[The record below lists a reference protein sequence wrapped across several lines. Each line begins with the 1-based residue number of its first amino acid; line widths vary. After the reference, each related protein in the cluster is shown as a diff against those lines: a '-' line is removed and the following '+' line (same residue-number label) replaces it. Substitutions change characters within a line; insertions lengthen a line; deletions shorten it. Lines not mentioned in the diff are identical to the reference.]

1 MKIAVLGAG
10 SWGTA
15 LAMSFASQHQVTL
28 WARNP
33 EQVAAMQA
41 DRANARY
48 LKDLPFPDGLQLSSD
63 LDAATQTADLI
74 LIVTPTAGLRPTLKA
89 LMALGRSAP
98 ILWACKGLEA
108 DTLLPAHEVVA
119 AELAPHIA
127 RGILT
132 GPSFAQEVAAGLP
145 AALTLASDD
154 LAFAHRTADA
164 LHSSRLRIYSSDDV
178 IGAEIG
184 GAVKNIMAIA
194 AGVGDGLRLGHNA
207 RAALITRGL
216 AEITRFGV
224 ALGARPET
232 LVGLSGLG
240 DLILTCTGD
249 LSRNRKVGLLLAEGL
264 PLEQIVA
271 NLGHVAEGVNT
282 ARAVLAQS
290 QRLGVDMPIT
300 RAVCAMLFDGLPA
313 AQAIAALMGRE
324 TKAELR

>member
-1 MKIAVLGAG
+1 MKLTVMGAG
-10 SWGTA
+10 AWGTA
-15 LAMSFASQHQVTL
+15 LAMSFAEHHDVRL

-33 EQVAAMQA
+33 AQIDEMAVA
-41 DRANARY
+41 RANHRY
-48 LKDLPFPDGLQLSSD
+48 LPGMPFPDRLTLS
-63 LDAATQTADLI
+63 ADLATATRQTDLV
-74 LIVTPTAGLRPTLKA
+74 LIVTPTAGLRPSLRA
-89 LMALGRSAP
+89 LSVLGLSAP
-98 ILWACKGLEA
+98 VLWACKGLEA
-108 DTLLPAHEVVA
+108 DTLLLAHEVAA
-119 AELAPHIA
+119 AELPSDVA
-127 RGILT
+127 RGVLT

-145 AALTLASDD
+145 AALTLAADD
-154 LAFAHRTADA
+154 AAFAHQMADA

-216 AEITRFGV
+216 AEITRFAV

-232 LVGLSGLG
+232 MVGLSGLG

-249 LSRNRKVGLLLAEGL
+249 LSRNRKVGLLLAEGRAL
-264 PLEQIVA
+264 PDIVA

-282 ARAVLAQS
+282 AKAVLAQAE
-290 QRLGVDMPIT
+290 RLKVDMPIT

-313 AQAIAALMGRE
+313 PQAIAGLMGRE
-324 TKAELR
+324 TKHEAR